1 MSNRAKEFLTE
12 LNSAGIKYEI
22 DNGYFKIVEPMKLST
37 NQLIRFGKLN
47 NRELTKAAGELK

>member
-22 DNGYFKIVEPMKLST
+22 VEPMKLTSS
-37 NQLIRFGKLN
+37 QLIQFGKLN
-47 NRELTKAAGELK
+47 NSELIKAAGELK